1 MPTKLT
7 AKVKAKLKQLIDPDL
22 ARALAHPIR
31 GHILVRLGEVGTMS
45 AAQIAKE
52 LGLESS
58 DLSYH
63 FRILRKQRL
72 VGRPQRV
79 KRRGFTEHMYTLA
92 DPIMYID
99 DREWKRI
106 PKEVCKYLDIDLL
119 KSIFGEMVTAAN
131 AGTFTDERS
140 HTTRLWVA
148 ADEQGHD
155 ELMKF
160 EKKVLKDRMA
170 LGRKIE
176 RRVRQS
182 GGSLVPVTLVSICFR
197 RPAAETSGEGVE
209 EG

>member
-1 MPTKLT
+1 MS
-7 AKVKAKLKQLIDPDL
+7 AKVKAKLKKLIDPSL

-45 AAQIAKE
+45 ASQMAME
-52 LGLESS
+52 LGVESS

-63 FRILRKQRL
+63 FRKLRKQRL
-72 VGRPQRV
+72 ISKPQLV
-79 KRRGFTEHMYTLA
+79 QRRGFTEHMYTLA

-106 PKEVCKYLDIDLL
+106 PKEVRKCLNIELL
-119 KSIFGEMVTAAN
+119 KSIFEEMVTAAN
-131 AGTFTDERS
+131 AGTFTEEHS

-176 RRVRQS
+176 RRARQS
-182 GGSLVPVTLVSICFR
+182 NGSLVPVTLASMCFR
-197 RPAAETSGEGVE
+197 RPTAESSGEGVE
-209 EG
+209 ER